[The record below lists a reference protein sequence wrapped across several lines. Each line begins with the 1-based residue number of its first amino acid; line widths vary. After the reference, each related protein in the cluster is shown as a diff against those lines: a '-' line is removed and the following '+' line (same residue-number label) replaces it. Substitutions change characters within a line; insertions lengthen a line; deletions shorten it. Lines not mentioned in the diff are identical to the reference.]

1 MVGEE
6 PMLIIGL
13 LLLKVEKC
21 FTAARAS
28 SRSLFAIDK
37 ISVLLSVE

>member
-13 LLLKVEKC
+13 LLLQVENC
-21 FTAARAS
+21 VPAARAS

-37 ISVLLSVE
+37 ISVFLSVE